1 MAMLIVRADGSGR
14 VRLPGDLRKLAG
26 IRENDALGLEWD
38 GLRFTLTPIREDEE
52 ESEEELALKI

>member
-14 VRLPGDLRKLAG
+14 VRLPSDLRKLAG

-52 ESEEELALKI
+52 DEEIH